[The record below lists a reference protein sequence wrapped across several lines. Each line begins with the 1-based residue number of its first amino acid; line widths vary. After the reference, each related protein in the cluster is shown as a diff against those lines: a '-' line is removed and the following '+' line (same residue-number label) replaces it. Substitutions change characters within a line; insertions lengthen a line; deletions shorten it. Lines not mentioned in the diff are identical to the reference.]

1 MAQFEYTAAKSSGKV
16 VKGTIEADSAA
27 GARTDLRRRGLTVLR
42 ISASSG
48 GGGGLSFSRISA
60 KDMAGSMRQLA
71 VLVGAGLPVVDALA
85 AMVDQAGPGKLGRVI
100 GQVKEDV
107 VGGAGLAEAMGKHP
121 KVFSELMINMVKA
134 GEEAGALET
143 VLERLAGLLEDRVKL
158 TGRIRSAMAYPI
170 FMFGAGTLI
179 LIFLFTYVVPTVLE
193 LFSRSKAI
201 LPWPTRMLIA
211 LSNFLSSYGP
221 VVGLGLVLIVLAA
234 IQFSRTAA
242 GRVVFDRIKLHLPL
256 FGALVRKLVLARFCQ
271 TMATLLSSGVPL
283 VDSLAITARVTA
295 NKSYEKAL
303 DRARERIE
311 QGRGLAEELGR
322 SSLFPPMVVHLTS
335 AGERSAALDKIF
347 ASLAANLEDDVQN
360 TLAGLLSLLE
370 PVMILMLGGVV
381 GFVVAAILM
390 PIFDMT
396 NLVG

>member
-27 GARTDLRRRGLTVLR
+27 GARADLRRRGLTVLR

-60 KDMAGSMRQLA
+60 KDMAGAMRQLA
-71 VLVGAGLPVVDALA
+71 VLVGAGLPVVEALA

-121 KVFSELMINMVKA
+121 RVFSELMINMVKA

-193 LFSRSKAI
+193 LFSRSKAL

-211 LSNFLSSYGP
+211 MSNFMSSYGLA
-221 VVGLGLVLIVLAA
+221 VGLGLALVVLAA

-242 GRVVFDRIKLHLPL
+242 GRIVFDRIKLHLPL
-256 FGALVRKLVLARFCQ
+256 FGTLVRKLVLARFCQ

-295 NKSYEKAL
+295 NKPYEKAL